1 MKFYRP
7 YLIEDV
13 GSEDGEGVSL
23 DCREETRPAF
33 LLLDLE
39 SFGLDITVLVANGEC
54 IINIIFRKVD
64 GMKHAISFNPNVA

>member
-23 DCREETRPAF
+23 DCWEETRPAF

-39 SFGLDITVLVANGEC
+39 SFGLDIPVLVANDEC
-54 IINIIFRKVD
+54 IINIIFREVD